1 MTAKTRAPR
10 TLLLVGVAA
19 MAIVLSTGG
28 CSWLRGNKSDY
39 KDSREANPLEVPPDL
54 DRPDTSSATA
64 LPVASSASPPP
75 STGSD
80 RLALPASEAFPKVGE
95 ALASIPGAIVNGR
108 TEALSSYDV
117 TYNGESFL
125 VRVLEVSGG
134 SRLVAL
140 SADGRMLN
148 TGAAAQL
155 MTAIKAK
162 LR

>member
-28 CSWLRGNKSDY
+28 CSWLRGHKSDY
-39 KDSREANPLEVPPDL
+39 KASREANPLEVPPDL
-54 DRPDTSSATA
+54 DRPDTSSATS
-64 LPVASSASPPP
+64 LPVVSSASPPP
-75 STGSD
+75 SAGSD
-80 RLALPASEAFPKVGE
+80 RLALPAAEAYTKVGE
-95 ALASIPGAIVNGR
+95 ALAAIPGAIVNGR

-125 VRVLEVSGG
+125 VRVLDVAGG

-155 MTAIKAK
+155 MSTIKAR